1 MKIVEKTSKTFVVV
15 SNLLEQCVFT
25 FYFTQGMYE
34 KRVKNDRKSFEI
46 PALLSCN
53 QENPEWKI

>member
-34 KRVKNDRKSFEI
+34 KRVKNGRNYLEI
-46 PALLSCN
+46 PALLSC
-53 QENPEWKI
+53 E